1 MNPSLHSRRSSR
13 IIRTRSFALSD
24 DLRKRIEIVCRRI
37 FGAKPDPQTLKAN
50 PLITY
55 LVSEVYLEICDS
67 EKGDYLHFP
76 FEGSIMEQPYWTMR
90 VLDLIRLNYKLTM
103 GEKRKEEAQKMQAK
117 QKSGRKKG
125 LR

>member
-1 MNPSLHSRRSSR
+1 MTPSLHSRRSSR
-13 IIRTRSFALSD
+13 IIRIRSFALSED
-24 DLRKRIEIVCRRI
+24 FRKRIEIVCRRI

-55 LVSEVYLEICDS
+55 LVSEVYLPSINS
-67 EKGDYLHFP
+67 ETGDMIHFL
-76 FEGSIMEQPYWTMR
+76 FEGGIMDQPYWTSR
-90 VLDLIRLNYKLTM
+90 VLDLIKLNYKIM
-103 GEKRKEEAQKMQAK
+103 IGEKRKEEAQKMQAK